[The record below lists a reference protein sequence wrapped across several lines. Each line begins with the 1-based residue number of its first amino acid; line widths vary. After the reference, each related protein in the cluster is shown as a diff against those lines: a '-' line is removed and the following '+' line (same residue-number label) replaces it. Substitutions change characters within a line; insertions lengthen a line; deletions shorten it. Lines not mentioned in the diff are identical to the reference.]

1 MIKIAIF
8 MTLAGIVHVLK
19 EIPHI
24 WAHNFKYECRFKWM
38 NNSRWFTDSS
48 PRSNRTWYNI
58 IFADA
63 YHFFSNF
70 IKLFISI
77 VVVVVWYFNI
87 TIYIKPD
94 IYNLL
99 ALLCWS
105 VSRYL
110 TFHLFIKEI

>member
-1 MIKIAIF
+1 MIAIYF
-8 MTLAGIVHVLK
+8 TLAGISHLLK

-38 NNSRWFTDSS
+38 NNSKWFTDSS
-48 PRSNRTWYNI
+48 PRSNRTWYNV

-70 IKLFISI
+70 IKLFVSCVIM
-77 VVVVVWYFNI
+77 I
-87 TIYIKPD
+87 TYLLDIPIYIEPD

-99 ALLCWS
+99 SLLCWP

-110 TFHLFIKEI
+110 TFKLFIREVN